1 MNPIMSSSNPSLWLF
16 LLDSIPP
23 LNITYQ
29 PSKQVS
35 HLDAPIPGHRLRAP
49 RCCHANKIIHSV
61 PRLRALVGSFY
72 HTHNDAICAGV
83 SETAMVGPC
92 CVCSNRQNSH
102 ALGSDCMRSNCQ
114 HGHASQT
121 CAIRRTCAMH
131 VHHAKRGSP
140 VCARDRV
147 LVRPR
152 VAVHLGEHGAVYI
165 TTAPPTALGRP
176 QTTLDRRSGQRAN
189 PFRRRTCRRRRRRC
203 RRPRRRCA
211 VAS

>member
-1 MNPIMSSSNPSLWLF
+1 MLPRKQDHPFRSSSPSARRQ
-16 LLDSIPP
+16 LL
-23 LNITYQ
+23 
-29 PSKQVS
+29 S
-35 HLDAPIPGHRLRAP
+35 HSQRCHLCGRLRNGHGGAVLCVLKPPKQP
-49 RCCHANKIIHSV
+49 R
-61 PRLRALVGSFY
+61 
-72 HTHNDAICAGV
+72 AGV
-83 SETAMVGPC
+83 GLYALESSTRPC
-92 CVCSNRQNSH
+92 LRISAASRPHLGH
-102 ALGSDCMRSNCQ
+102 ALGSDCIRSNCQ

-176 QTTLDRRSGQRAN
+176 QTTLDRRSGHRAN